1 MAKKINNSISAIII
15 AKNEAKLIEE
25 CLKSLD
31 FVSEIILIDTGSTDE
46 TVKIAKSFKAKVS
59 NFEGGGFSEW
69 RNEGLKKASSDW
81 VFYIDCDERVGEE
94 LKKEIIEITS
104 TKKPEFGCYA
114 IPRLNVIFGKEFRHG
129 GWYPDYVKRLY
140 PKSSLTSWSGDL
152 HEEPVYKGEIY
163 HLKSDLIHL
172 KHETLFEM
180 LEKTN
185 TWSDIEAKLMYDSGH
200 PDMNVI
206 RFLTA
211 MGREFYLRM
220 IKKTAF
226 LDGFEGIIMAMYQV
240 YSRFISY
247 AKLWEMQINKKK

>member
-15 AKNEAKLIEE
+15 AKNEAKMIKD

-31 FVSEIILIDTGSTDE
+31 FVSEIVLIDTGSNDE
-46 TVKIAKSFKAKVS
+46 TVKIAKTFGAKVYQ
-59 NFEGGGFSEW
+59 FKGGGFSQW
-69 RNEGLKKASSDW
+69 RNEGLKRSTGDW
-81 VFYIDCDERVGEE
+81 VFYIDCDERVSPA
-94 LKKEIIEITS
+94 LKSEILSIAS
-104 TKKPEFGCYA
+104 NPDHKYGCYA
-114 IPRLNVIFGKEFRHG
+114 IPRLNVVFGKEFRHG

-140 PKSSLTSWSGDL
+140 PKSSLSFWSGEL
-152 HEEPVYKGEIY
+152 HEEPVFKGDIC

-185 TWSDIEAKLMYDSGH
+185 VWSDIEAKLMFDAKH
-200 PDMNVI
+200 PKMNVL

-211 MGREFYLRM
+211 MGREFYFRM
-220 IKKTAF
+220 IKNTAF
-226 LDGFEGIIMAMYQV
+226 RDGYEGIIMAMYQV

-247 AKLWEMQINKKK
+247 AKLWEMQMNTKK